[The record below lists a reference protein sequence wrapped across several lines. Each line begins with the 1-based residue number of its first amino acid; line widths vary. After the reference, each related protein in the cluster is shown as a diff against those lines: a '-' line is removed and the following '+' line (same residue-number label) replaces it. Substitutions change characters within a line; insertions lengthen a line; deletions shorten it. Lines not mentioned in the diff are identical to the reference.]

1 MRRISQKVVMI
12 PVPELPRWQQY
23 LLLAGSL
30 LAVITCVCLRL
41 SHHTQGISLLPMV
54 LPFLLWW
61 PRPTPPDEL
70 LTWWLAVMCVFI
82 LVLGLLITAL
92 PHIVSFLSTIGG

>member
-1 MRRISQKVVMI
+1 MRRTSQMLAMI
-12 PVPELPRWQQY
+12 PVPDLPRWQQY

-41 SHHTQGISLLPMV
+41 VHYAPGISLLPMV

-61 PRPTPPDEL
+61 PRPATPGQL
-70 LTWWLAVMCVFI
+70 LNWWLAVVCVFV
-82 LVLGLLITAL
+82 LVLGLLLTTL
-92 PHIVSFLSTIGG
+92 PPIVSLLSEVGR

>member
-1 MRRISQKVVMI
+1 MI

-41 SHHTQGISLLPMV
+41 THYTQGISLLPMV

-61 PRPTPPDEL
+61 PRPETPEQL
-70 LTWWLAVMCVFI
+70 LTWWLAVACLFV
-82 LVLGLLITAL
+82 LVLGLLLTTL
-92 PHIVSFLSTIGG
+92 PHLLVLVNQLGG